1 MSIKKVSV
9 TKTSTFII
17 DGEGV
22 VTRERIV
29 DLSHNWTEK
38 DVILFKKIA
47 KQGGTVRIQD
57 VKYIVRP
64 GEQITNSQFQRD
76 GGATKMHGPEE

>member
-38 DVILFKKIA
+38 DIILFKKIA
-47 KQGGTVRIQD
+47 KQGGTCRIKD

-76 GGATKMHGPEE
+76 GGAAKMHGPED